1 MKAAAM
7 QAAMRALPPAPLSAI
22 VPGRALILA
31 PHADDESLGCGG
43 LIAACCAAG
52 RPPLVVIVTDGA
64 ASHPHSSAWPPSR
77 LRARRQAEALRAV
90 TCLGL
95 APEHLVFLGLADA
108 AAPHEGPVFEQ
119 VVRHLEQLLRRH
131 GCTTIMAPWRA
142 DPHCDH
148 EAAWKMG
155 VTLQRRCHA
164 ALLAYPVWG
173 WLLPADMELD
183 HRPPTGMLLDISPY
197 RALKQRAIRMH
208 ESQYGHL
215 ITDDPTGFSLPPALL
230 DALVTDYEVFVAP

>member
-1 MKAAAM
+1 
-7 QAAMRALPPAPLSAI
+7 
-22 VPGRALILA
+22 
-31 PHADDESLGCGG
+31 
-43 LIAACCAAG
+43 
-52 RPPLVVIVTDGA
+52 
-64 ASHPHSSAWPPSR
+64 
-77 LRARRQAEALRAV
+77 RAV